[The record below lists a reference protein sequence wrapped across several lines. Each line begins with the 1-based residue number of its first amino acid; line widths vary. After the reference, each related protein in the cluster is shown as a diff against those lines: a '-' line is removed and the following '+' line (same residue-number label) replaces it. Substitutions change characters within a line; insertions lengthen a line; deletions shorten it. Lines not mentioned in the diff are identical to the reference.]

1 VTNLTTNAGVM
12 LARGAVKRCPRCGS
26 KGIFASYFKL
36 KERCPTC
43 GYRFQ
48 REAGAFT
55 GALLMAWV
63 FTLALMILP
72 LLVYV
77 FWRGI
82 SGRDDIA
89 FLPFAIVA
97 IALAA
102 VVPVVGYPFTSTTWA
117 AIDLASRPLEADEL
131 ADAEANARLS

>member
-1 VTNLTTNAGVM
+1 M
-12 LARGAVKRCPRCGS
+12 LVRGATKRCPRCGS
-26 KGIFASYFKL
+26 RGIFATYFTL
-36 KERCPTC
+36 KERCPAC
-43 GYRFQ
+43 GYRFV

-55 GALLMAWV
+55 GGLLMAWV

-89 FLPFAIVA
+89 FLPFAIASIVF
-97 IALAA
+97 A
-102 VVPVVGYPFTSTTWA
+102 VVVPIIGYPFSNSTWA
-117 AIDLASRPLEADEL
+117 AIDLASNPLEADEV
-131 ADAEANARLS
+131 ADAERHAAR

>member
-1 VTNLTTNAGVM
+1 M
-12 LARGAVKRCPRCGS
+12 LLRGATKRCPRCGGR
-26 KGIFASYFKL
+26 GIFATYFKL
-36 KERCPTC
+36 RERCPTC
-43 GYRFQ
+43 GYRFV

-55 GALLMAWV
+55 GGLLMAWV

-89 FLPFAIVA
+89 FLPFAVA
-97 IALAA
+97 SIAFA
-102 VVPVVGYPFTSTTWA
+102 VVVPIVGYPFSNSTWA
-117 AIDLASRPLEADEL
+117 AIDLASNPLEADEL
-131 ADAEANARLS
+131 AEAERHAGGRGGTPVR

>member
-1 VTNLTTNAGVM
+1 MTTPTLGRM
-12 LARGAVKRCPRCGS
+12 LLRGATKRCPRCGS
-26 KGIFASYFKL
+26 GHIFETYFTL

-43 GYRFQ
+43 GYRFV

-55 GALLMAWV
+55 GGLLMAWV

-89 FLPFAIVA
+89 FLPFAI
-97 IALAA
+97 AA
-102 VVPVVGYPFTSTTWA
+102 VACAVVVPIVGYPFSNSTWA
-117 AIDLASRPLEADEL
+117 AIDLASNPMEAEEI
-131 ADAEANARLS
+131 ADAEAHKVT

>member
-1 VTNLTTNAGVM
+1 M
-12 LARGAVKRCPRCGS
+12 LLRGAVKRCPRCGS
-26 KGIFASYFKL
+26 GGIFQTYFHL

-43 GYRFQ
+43 GYRFV

-55 GALLMAWV
+55 GGLLMAWV

-72 LLVYV
+72 LLIYV

-89 FLPFAIVA
+89 FLPFAIA
-97 IALAA
+97 SLAFA
-102 VVPVVGYPFTSTTWA
+102 VVVPIVGYPFTSSTWA
-117 AIDLASRPLEADEL
+117 AIDLATRPLEADEL
-131 ADAEANARLS
+131 AEADAHAAR

>member
-1 VTNLTTNAGVM
+1 M
-12 LARGAVKRCPRCGS
+12 LLRGATKRCPRCGHG
-26 KGIFASYFKL
+26 GIFDGYFRL

-43 GYRFQ
+43 GLRFV

-55 GALLMAWV
+55 GGLLMAWV

-72 LLVYV
+72 LLFYV

-89 FLPFAIVA
+89 FLPFA
-97 IALAA
+97 LAA
-102 VVPVVGYPFTSTTWA
+102 VAFAVVVPIVGYPFSNSTWI
-117 AIDLASRPLEADEL
+117 AIELASNPMEADEI
-131 ADAEANARLS
+131 ADAEAHAFGSVR